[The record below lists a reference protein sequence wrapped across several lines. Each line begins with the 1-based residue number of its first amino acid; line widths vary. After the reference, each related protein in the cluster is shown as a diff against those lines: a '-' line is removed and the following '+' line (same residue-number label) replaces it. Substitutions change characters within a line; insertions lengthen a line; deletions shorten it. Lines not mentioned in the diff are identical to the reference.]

1 MTRTGEFLELALA
14 LGITLALVLI
24 PPLTFPADVAAALV
38 HVAFAFAFV
47 DKLHSETALVSTR
60 GNSNV
65 VFNRSLSVD
74 SRAGFWSI
82 SCVPF
87 SCIEFTSRLLL
98 LLAPVSAMLLEREE
112 KALLP
117 P

>member
-24 PPLTFPADVAAALV
+24 PPLTFPADAAAALV
-38 HVAFAFAFV
+38 HVAFAFV
-47 DKLHSETALVSTR
+47 DKLHSETALVSTI